1 MGQQQLLLLIL
12 GTIVIGISIRV
23 GLRMADTQN
32 MQQNRDQLALQ
43 AQQIYAL
50 AEQYATKSTRQAGG
64 AGTYTSFKLS
74 KGMTQSVAGTFT
86 ATVSGTTGLTI
97 IGTGNVKG
105 NNGTSPVTVTTTITG
120 RKITKTIFSN

>member
-12 GTIVIGISIRV
+12 VTIVVGISIRV
-23 GLRMADTQN
+23 GLRMVDDQN

-50 AEQYATKSTRQAGG
+50 AEQYATKSQRQAGG
-64 AGTYTSFKLS
+64 AGTYTNFKLP
-74 KGMTQSVAGTFT
+74 KGMTQTVAGTFT

-105 NNGTSPVTVTTTITG
+105 NNGTGPVTVTSTITN
-120 RKITKTIFSN
+120 RKITKTIISN

>member
-12 GTIVIGISIRV
+12 ATIVIGISIRV
-23 GLRMADTQN
+23 GLRMVDDQN

-43 AQQIYAL
+43 AQQIYAV
-50 AEQYATKSTRQAGG
+50 AEQYATKSQRQAGG
-64 AGTYTSFKLS
+64 AGTYTNFTIP
-74 KGMTQSVAGTFT
+74 KGMLQTVAGTFT

-105 NNGTSPVTVTTTITG
+105 NNGTSPVTVTSTITN
-120 RKITKTIFSN
+120 RKITKTVFSN

>member
-12 GTIVIGISIRV
+12 GTIVVGISIRV
-23 GLRMADTQN
+23 GLRMVDDQN

-43 AQQIYAL
+43 AQQIYAV
-50 AEQYATKSTRQAGG
+50 AEQHATKSLRQAGG
-64 AGTYTSFKLS
+64 AGTYTNFTIP
-74 KGMTQSVAGTFT
+74 KGMRTTVAGTFT

-105 NNGTSPVTVTTTITG
+105 NNGTSPVTVTSTITN
-120 RKITKTIFSN
+120 RKITKTVFSN